1 MQTSALGQFVTIPLG
16 AKVNPIVLALKLHYI
31 AVRPFYPV
39 THCDRKRHYV
49 RCDLRCIGVSADVT
63 ATVG

>member
-1 MQTSALGQFVTIPLG
+1 MQTSAMGQFVTIPLG
-16 AKVNPIVLALKLHYI
+16 AMGNPIMLALKLHYI
-31 AVRPFYPV
+31 VVRPFYPV

-49 RCDLRCIGVSADVT
+49 RYNLRCIGVSTDVT